1 MFELNLVIYHRVKLQ
16 RHRRYKFCERKQI
29 QLFEL
34 LPLKPLDDFLKCFT
48 YLRNQRRIWRLKLW
62 FKICF
67 YWTVTEMSFRLGKKG
82 FIETVRWQLRWDRNS
97 SCFVVLIVL
106 GKCFCI
112 SNISAFVSCCFEVK
126 KWWRCFSRGLFV
138 LLFLFFQASNEEVK
152 GPGMS
157 MKLLQ
162 QHQGVLME
170 KKPLPGQLHWGSC
183 ALLNV
188 TQWTSVCLFV
198 YRSRHLQETG
208 IACRKYS
215 RLLHLNYFGI

>member
-1 MFELNLVIYHRVKLQ
+1 M
-16 RHRRYKFCERKQI
+16 
-29 QLFEL
+29 
-34 LPLKPLDDFLKCFT
+34 
-48 YLRNQRRIWRLKLW
+48 
-62 FKICF
+62 
-67 YWTVTEMSFRLGKKG
+67 
-82 FIETVRWQLRWDRNS
+82 RWQLRWDRNS

-170 KKPLPGQLHWGSC
+170 KKTPSRSVALRKLCLVKCDSVNLSVSFCVPLYRKQELHAENTADYCTLTTLEFSVWHYRGCKWNVVWKS
-183 ALLNV
+183 LLHKC
-188 TQWTSVCLFV
+188 CLF
-198 YRSRHLQETG
+198 
-208 IACRKYS
+208 
-215 RLLHLNYFGI
+215 

>member
-67 YWTVTEMSFRLGKKG
+67 YWTVTEMSFQLGKKG

-170 KKPLPGQLHWGSC
+170 KKTPSRSVALRKLCLVKCDSVNLSVSFCVPLSPS
-183 ALLNV
+183 
-188 TQWTSVCLFV
+188 
-198 YRSRHLQETG
+198 TG
-208 IACRKYS
+208 NRNCMQKIQQITAP
-215 RLLHLNYFGI
+215 